1 MHLKTYPP
9 CLWGLASKNL
19 KECLQPKGH
28 FGPDKIET
36 FKIIS
41 FRFVNMDFV
50 KYSWFSPPQPKDQN
64 TILS

>member
-1 MHLKTYPP
+1 
-9 CLWGLASKNL
+9 LASKNL